1 MTFAGTRTRA
11 SAKCSWIR
19 PSSSPSVRSP
29 MSCTRWKPS
38 RRRARDAQGERS
50 TMIIEKS
57 LERLGLVVPD
67 LAQLYRTNPSGA
79 KFVSHVAVQNVL
91 YLSGTVPLKDGK
103 PFLRGYLGK
112 DLTLAEGYEAARYA
126 ALVSLG
132 AMKYALGDLDRV
144 ERIIQ
149 LLGFVNSDP
158 GFKEQPR
165 VINGAVDL
173 FVELYGERGLPTRTA
188 IGCHGLFGDFP
199 LEIVVTVLFS
209 GTEVRPPLP
218 RDGRPGVTG

>member
-1 MTFAGTRTRA
+1 
-11 SAKCSWIR
+11 
-19 PSSSPSVRSP
+19 
-29 MSCTRWKPS
+29 
-38 RRRARDAQGERS
+38 
-50 TMIIEKS
+50 MIIEKT
-57 LERLGLVVPD
+57 LDRLGLVAPD
-67 LAQLYRTNPSGA
+67 LEQLYRTNPSGA

-165 VINGAVDL
+165 VINGAV
-173 FVELYGERGLPTRTA
+173 FIFTEPSGNCALP
-188 IGCHGLFGDFP
+188 
-199 LEIVVTVLFS
+199 
-209 GTEVRPPLP
+209 P
-218 RDGRPGVTG
+218 RAALGR

>member
-1 MTFAGTRTRA
+1 
-11 SAKCSWIR
+11 
-19 PSSSPSVRSP
+19 
-29 MSCTRWKPS
+29 
-38 RRRARDAQGERS
+38 
-50 TMIIEKS
+50 MIIDKT
-57 LERLGLVVPD
+57 LDRLGLVVPD
-67 LAQLYRTNPSGA
+67 LEQLYRTNPSGA

-103 PFLRGYLGK
+103 PFRQGYLGK

-158 GFKEQPR
+158 GFTEQPR

-188 IGCHGLFGDFP
+188 IGWLGNFGAITR
-199 LEIVVTVLFS
+199 EIV
-209 GTEVRPPLP
+209 GTLL
-218 RDGRPGVTG
+218 

>member
-1 MTFAGTRTRA
+1 
-11 SAKCSWIR
+11 
-19 PSSSPSVRSP
+19 
-29 MSCTRWKPS
+29 
-38 RRRARDAQGERS
+38 
-50 TMIIEKS
+50 MIIEKS
-57 LERLGLVVPD
+57 LERLGLALPD
-67 LAQLYRTNPSGA
+67 LEQFYKSNPSGA

-91 YLSGTVPLKDGK
+91 YLSGVVPIKDGK

-112 DLTLAEGYEAARYA
+112 DLTLDQGYEAARYA
-126 ALVSLG
+126 AVMSLG

-158 GFKEQPR
+158 GFKDQPR
-165 VINGAVDL
+165 VINGATDL
-173 FVELYGERGLPTRTA
+173 FVELYGERGLGTRTA

-209 GTEVRPPLP
+209 GTEVRAPMP
-218 RDGRPGVTG
+218 RDGRTLAR